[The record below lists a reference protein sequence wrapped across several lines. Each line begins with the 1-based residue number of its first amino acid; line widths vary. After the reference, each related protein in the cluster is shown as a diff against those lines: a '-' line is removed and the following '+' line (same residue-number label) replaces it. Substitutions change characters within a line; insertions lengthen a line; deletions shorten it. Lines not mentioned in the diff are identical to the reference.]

1 MRGERDSLGIECA
14 LLRAE
19 RDQLRGIRDT
29 LEAERNAANARSE
42 AKTTVSEMA
51 DFPRPWRVEHS
62 RRRHARGGYSRCIR
76 AANDAYIA
84 ERVNYDGLAEYIV
97 AAVNERDDLLAQ
109 LAAATARAEAAE
121 ATIELRDEQL
131 VVARDVEKYLRRH
144 IETAERER
152 DEWQRRAEQWKARWE
167 HDSPDAYNARINEAM
182 RHLTQQSEA
191 HL

>member
-1 MRGERDSLGIECA
+1 VR
-14 LLRAE
+14 
-19 RDQLRGIRDT
+19 
-29 LEAERNAANARSE
+29 
-42 AKTTVSEMA
+42 V
-51 DFPRPWRVEHS
+51 PRPTTALMSVYAGVATERERELV
-62 RRRHARGGYSRCIR
+62 RQ
-76 AANDAYIA
+76 YI
-84 ERVNYDGLAEYIV
+84 EGLITAI
-97 AAVNERDDLLAQ
+97 
-109 LAAATARAEAAE
+109 AAATARAEAAE